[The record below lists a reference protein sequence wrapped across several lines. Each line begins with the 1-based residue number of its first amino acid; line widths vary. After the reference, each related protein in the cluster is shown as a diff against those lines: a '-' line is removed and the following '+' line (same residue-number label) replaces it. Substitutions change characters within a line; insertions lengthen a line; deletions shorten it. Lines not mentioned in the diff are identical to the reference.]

1 MATAESKILEEI
13 DDNFLVCTVCS
24 ERYRNAKILPCLH
37 SFCEQ
42 CIHKLVQK
50 SGGKNIPCPVCR
62 RVHDLPEG
70 ASSVQSNV
78 FLNELVVLLGKRD
91 KKTNEVHK
99 CEGCQ
104 RDPMTTHCID
114 CAIGL
119 CDICISTHKRLPST
133 KSHNLM
139 SRQTF
144 EAAKSVD
151 IATVQPHVY
160 CGSHPGNQLKFYCDT
175 CDVPIC
181 LECTALNHKITEHD
195 YRYLKDTAS
204 QYAADLTKVTDMLA
218 EKEKEARDSKENVQR
233 MTELLEN
240 RFSEQE
246 HKLNVHIERVV
257 AEITAKIRKNGEE
270 LLHEMNKI
278 FSERKQNLHTQMKE
292 LEIAENDMKH
302 AHDFATHLMNYGN
315 AAQLM
320 SAKKG
325 MTSQIDELLK
335 LKTKQHPA
343 EHDYMEFQSYDDFC
357 ETKTLG
363 EILHNK
369 YILEMKDVS
378 TYHRIGDDVSITM
391 ATTGGNVVDCV
402 TLKQKIQSEMLTPPN
417 TTEEVE
423 VTDNKDGTCSLTYR
437 AKVKGVHELTV
448 LVNNKSVQGS
458 PVKINVIPKKGLMGK
473 YGRKGSGVSRFYYPE
488 SVLITSEGNVLV
500 CDRGNNRLQL
510 LTFDG
515 KHKRM
520 IQFTGFN
527 KSFCPCFAA
536 ESQDGDY
543 FITDVTTDTDGY
555 VYVSD
560 TGNNRIQKYDCH
572 GQFVCRINS
581 PGDGLSGP
589 RGICVT
595 NDKPF
600 GKVVV
605 ADYNNHYIKIF
616 AQ

>member
-1 MATAESKILEEI
+1 MATAESKILEKI

-42 CIHKLVQK
+42 CIDKLVQK

-62 RVHDLPEG
+62 RIHDLPEG
-70 ASSVQSNV
+70 AGSVQSNV

-91 KKTNEVHK
+91 KKTNEVQT

-119 CDICISTHKRLPST
+119 CDGCISTHKRLPST

-139 SRQTF
+139 SRQTYQ
-144 EAAKSVD
+144 AAKSAD
-151 IATVQPHVY
+151 IATVQPPVY
-160 CGSHPGNQLKFYCDT
+160 CSHHPGNQLELHCDT
-175 CDVPIC
+175 CDIPIC
-181 LECTALNHKITEHD
+181 VACAALNHKLTEHNC
-195 YRYLKDTAS
+195 RYLKDAAS
-204 QYAADLTKVTDMLA
+204 QYATDLIKVTDILA
-218 EKEKEARDSKENVQR
+218 EKEKEAKESKENVLQ

-246 HKLNVHIERVV
+246 YKLNVHIETVV
-257 AEITAKIRKNGEE
+257 AEITAKIRKNGEA
-270 LLHEMNKI
+270 LLHEMNNV
-278 FSERKQNLHTQMKE
+278 FSERKQNLHAQLKE
-292 LEIAENDMKH
+292 LEIAESDMKH
-302 AHDFATHLMNYGN
+302 ARDFATHLMNYGN

-343 EHDYMEFQSYDDFC
+343 EDDYMEFQSNDDFC

-369 YILEMKDVS
+369 CIFEIKDVS
-378 TYHRIGDDVSITM
+378 KYYRIGDDVSITI
-391 ATTGGNVVDCV
+391 ATTGGTGVNCM
-402 TLKQKIQSEMLTPPN
+402 TLKQKIQSEMKTPFN
-417 TTEEVE
+417 TTEEMK
-423 VTDNKDGTCSLTYR
+423 VTDNKDGTCSLTYQ
-437 AKVKGVHELTV
+437 AKVEGVHELTV

-458 PVKINVIPKKGLMGK
+458 PVKINVIPKRRLMGN
-473 YGRKGSGVSRFYYPE
+473 YSGSGLSQLNYHE
-488 SVLITSEGNVLV
+488 SVLITREGNVLV
-500 CDRGNNRLQL
+500 CDSGNKLLQL
-510 LTFDG
+510 LTLDG

-527 KSFCPCFAA
+527 KSFYPCFAA
-536 ESQDGDY
+536 ESQD
-543 FITDVTTDTDGY
+543 
-555 VYVSD
+555 
-560 TGNNRIQKYDCH
+560 
-572 GQFVCRINS
+572 
-581 PGDGLSGP
+581 
-589 RGICVT
+589 
-595 NDKPF
+595 
-600 GKVVV
+600 
-605 ADYNNHYIKIF
+605 
-616 AQ
+616 